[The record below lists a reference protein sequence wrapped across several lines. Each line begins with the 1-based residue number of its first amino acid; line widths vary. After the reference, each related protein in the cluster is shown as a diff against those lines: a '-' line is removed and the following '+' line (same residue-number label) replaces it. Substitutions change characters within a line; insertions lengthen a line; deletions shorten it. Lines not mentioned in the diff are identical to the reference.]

1 MNQEKFI
8 NYYVELLTNTVTE
21 SVQKNLV
28 LQTEKRVLDNTL
40 KEMSEAFKNREIE
53 LEKLLKEKQDEAESL
68 RHQLSE
74 MRKQKDVATL
84 QSDELKKSINH
95 SETFKNE
102 LLKERKENER
112 LNEEVNKLKEEL
124 ANAVEKYQNV
134 MPSRVVNV
142 VSDIRKKKKETIT
155 ETIEDAGSF

>member
-40 KEMSEAFKNREIE
+40 KEMSESFKNREIE

-95 SETFKNE
+95 FETFKNE

-142 VSDIRKKKKETIT
+142 VSDMRKKKKETIT